1 MKLGFILSEMWT
13 GIRGNFSMVVSIILV
28 TFVSLSFV
36 SVAALLQLQVGNMKN
51 YWYDR
56 AQIAIY
62 LCSDFSPEEQC
73 PAGAASAGEIAAVQA
88 TLQSQALNPHIEA
101 FYFESQQDAFDRF
114 LAESEDLSAA
124 QYLLPEQLN
133 QAFWVNLVNPEKTEL
148 IVEAFSSQ
156 PGVAEV
162 RDQRGYLDQIINFL
176 NVSSLAV
183 AGVAAIMLF
192 SAALLTTTTIRLSA
206 FSRRREIS
214 IMRLVGASSASIQLP
229 FILEGLLAA
238 LIGGGLAIG
247 VVGFGTQYFV
257 TDLLAE
263 QLAFTSFVVIADVW
277 QIAPAVIGAG
287 ALIATLAAA
296 VSTFRHVRV

>member
-1 MKLGFILSEMWT
+1 MKLGLVLSEMWS
-13 GIRGNFSMVVSIILV
+13 GIRGNFSMIISIILV

-62 LCSDFSPEEQC
+62 LCSDFSPEGQC
-73 PAGAASAGEIAAVQA
+73 PAGVATAGQVDAVK
-88 TLQSQALNPHIEA
+88 TSLTGPALTPHIEA

-124 QYLLPEQLN
+124 QYLLPEQLPE
-133 QAFWVNLVNPEKTEL
+133 AFWVNLVNPDKTEL

-176 NVSSLAV
+176 NISSLAV
-183 AGVAAIMLF
+183 GGVAAIMLF

-206 FSRRREIS
+206 FSRRREIA
-214 IMRLVGASSASIQLP
+214 IMRLVGASIWSIQLP

-238 LIGGGLAIG
+238 LIGGGLA
-247 VVGFGTQYFV
+247 VATVAFGTQYFV
-257 TDLLAE
+257 TDLLST
-263 QLAFTSFVVIADVW
+263 QLAFTSFVGIADVW
-277 QIAPAVIGAG
+277 AVAPFVLGVG

>member
-73 PAGAASAGEIAAVQA
+73 PAGVASAGEISAVQA

-263 QLAFTSFVVIADVW
+263 QLAFTSFVGIADVW

>member
-73 PAGAASAGEIAAVQA
+73 PAGVASAGEIAAVQA

-133 QAFWVNLVNPEKTEL
+133 QAFWVNPVNPEKTEL

-263 QLAFTSFVVIADVW
+263 QLAFTSFVGIADVW

>member
-1 MKLGFILSEMWT
+1 MKLGLVLSEMWS
-13 GIRGNFSMVVSIILV
+13 GIRGNFSMIVSIILV

-62 LCSDFSPEEQC
+62 LCSDFSPEGQC
-73 PAGAASAGEIAAVQA
+73 PAGVATAGQVDAVK
-88 TLQSQALNPHIEA
+88 TSLTGPALTPHIEA

-124 QYLLPEQLN
+124 QYLLPEQLPE
-133 QAFWVNLVNPEKTEL
+133 AFWVNLVNPDKTEL

-176 NVSSLAV
+176 NISSLAV
-183 AGVAAIMLF
+183 GGVAAIMLF

-206 FSRRREIS
+206 FSRRREIA
-214 IMRLVGASSASIQLP
+214 IMRLVGASSWSIQLP

-238 LIGGGLAIG
+238 LIGGGLA
-247 VVGFGTQYFV
+247 VATVAFGTQYFV
-257 TDLLAE
+257 TDLLST
-263 QLAFTSFVVIADVW
+263 QLAFTSFVGIADVW
-277 QIAPAVIGAG
+277 AVAPFVLGVG
-287 ALIATLAAA
+287 ALIATLAAS
-296 VSTFRHVRV
+296 VSTSRHVRV

>member
-1 MKLGFILSEMWT
+1 
-13 GIRGNFSMVVSIILV
+13 MVVSIILV

-73 PAGAASAGEIAAVQA
+73 PAGVASAGEIAAVQA
-88 TLQSQALNPHIEA
+88 SLQSQALNPHIDA

-133 QAFWVNLVNPEKTEL
+133 QAFWVNPVNPEKTEL

-263 QLAFTSFVVIADVW
+263 QLAFTSFVGIADVW

>member
-73 PAGAASAGEIAAVQA
+73 PAGVASAGEIAAVQA
-88 TLQSQALNPHIEA
+88 SLQSQALNPHIDA

-133 QAFWVNLVNPEKTEL
+133 QAFWVNPVNPEKTEL

-263 QLAFTSFVVIADVW
+263 QLAFTSFVGIADVW

>member
-1 MKLGFILSEMWT
+1 MKLGFVLSEMWA
-13 GIRGNFSMVVSIILV
+13 GIRGNFSMIVSIILV

-62 LCSDFSPEEQC
+62 LCSDFSPEDQC
-73 PAGAASAGEIAAVQA
+73 PAGVATDSQVAAVKAQLDSA
-88 TLQSQALNPHIEA
+88 ALAPHIEE
-101 FYFESQQDAFDRF
+101 FYFESQQDAYDRF

-124 QYLLPEQLN
+124 QYVLPEQLN
-133 QAFWVNLVNPEKTEL
+133 EAFWVNLVDPEKSDL
-148 IVEAFSSQ
+148 ISEAFSSQ

-176 NVSSLAV
+176 NISSLAV
-183 AGVAAIMLF
+183 AGVAAIMLA

-214 IMRLVGASSASIQLP
+214 IMRLVGASSWSIQLP
-229 FILEGLLAA
+229 FILEGVLAA
-238 LIGGGLAIG
+238 LVGGGLAIAA
-247 VVGFGTQYFV
+247 VAFGTSYFV
-257 TDLLAE
+257 TDMLAT
-263 QLAFTSFVVIADVW
+263 QLAFTSFVGVNEVW
-277 QIAPAVIGAG
+277 SIAPFVIGVG
-287 ALIATLAAA
+287 VLIATFAAA
-296 VSTFRHVRV
+296 VSTFRHVRA

>member
-1 MKLGFILSEMWT
+1 MKLGFILSEMWA
-13 GIRGNFSMVVSIILV
+13 GIRGNFSMIVSITLV

-73 PAGAASAGEIAAVQA
+73 PAGAASDGQVKAVGDQLESAA
-88 TLQSQALNPHIEA
+88 LSPHIEA
-101 FYFESQQDAFDRF
+101 FYFENQQDAFDRF

-133 QAFWVNLVNPEKTEL
+133 EAYWVNLVNPEKTDL
-148 IVEAFSSQ
+148 IVEAFSNQ

-176 NVSSLAV
+176 NISSLAV
-183 AGVAAIMLF
+183 AGVAAIMLA

-214 IMRLVGASSASIQLP
+214 IMRLVGASNWSIQLP
-229 FILEGLLAA
+229 FILEGVLAA
-238 LIGGGLAIG
+238 LIGGALAIAA
-247 VVGFGTQYFV
+247 VGFGTSYFV
-257 TDLLAE
+257 TDLLAT
-263 QLAFTSFVVIADVW
+263 QLAFTSFVGIDDVW
-277 QIAPAVIGAG
+277 SIAPLVVGAG
-287 ALIATLAAA
+287 VLIAAFAAT
-296 VSTFRHVRV
+296 VSTFRHIRA

>member
-1 MKLGFILSEMWT
+1 MKLGLVLSEMWS
-13 GIRGNFSMVVSIILV
+13 GIRGNFSMIISIILV

-62 LCSDFSPEEQC
+62 LCSDFSPEGQC
-73 PAGAASAGEIAAVQA
+73 PAGVATAGQVAAVK
-88 TLQSQALNPHIEA
+88 TSLTGPALAPHIEA

-124 QYLLPEQLN
+124 QYLLPEQLPE
-133 QAFWVNLVNPEKTEL
+133 AFWVNLVNPDKTEL
-148 IVEAFSSQ
+148 IVEAFSNQ

-176 NVSSLAV
+176 NISSLAV
-183 AGVAAIMLF
+183 GGVAAIMLF

-206 FSRRREIS
+206 FSRRREIA
-214 IMRLVGASSASIQLP
+214 IMRLVGASSWSIQLP

-238 LIGGGLAIG
+238 LIGGGLA
-247 VVGFGTQYFV
+247 VATVAVGTQYFV
-257 TDLLAE
+257 TDLLST
-263 QLAFTSFVVIADVW
+263 QLAFTSFVGIADVW
-277 QIAPAVIGAG
+277 AVAPFVLGVG

>member
-1 MKLGFILSEMWT
+1 MKLGFVLSEMWA
-13 GIRGNFSMVVSIILV
+13 GIRGNFSMIISIILV

-73 PAGAASAGEIAAVQA
+73 PAGVATAGEIAAVQA
-88 TLQSQALNPHIEA
+88 TLESQALSRHVEA

-133 QAFWVNLVNPEKTEL
+133 EAFWVNLVNPERTEL

-183 AGVAAIMLF
+183 GGVAAIMLF

-238 LIGGGLAIG
+238 LVGGGLAIG
-247 VVGFGTQYFV
+247 VVAFGVEYFV
-257 TDLLAE
+257 TDLLAT
-263 QLAFTSFVVIADVW
+263 QLAFTSFVGIADVW
-277 QIAPAVIGAG
+277 AIAPAVLGVG

>member
-73 PAGAASAGEIAAVQA
+73 PAGVASAGEIAAVQA
-88 TLQSQALNPHIEA
+88 SLQSQALNPHIEA

-133 QAFWVNLVNPEKTEL
+133 QAFWVNPVNPEKTEL

-263 QLAFTSFVVIADVW
+263 QLAFTSFVGIADVW

-287 ALIATLAAA
+287 ALIASLAAA

>member
-1 MKLGFILSEMWT
+1 MKLGLVLSEMWS
-13 GIRGNFSMVVSIILV
+13 GIRGNFSMIVSIILV

-51 YWYDR
+51 YWFDR

-62 LCSDFSPEEQC
+62 LCSDFSPEGQC
-73 PAGAASAGEIAAVQA
+73 PAGVATAGQVDAVK
-88 TLQSQALNPHIEA
+88 TSLTGPALTPHIEA

-124 QYLLPEQLN
+124 QYLLPEQLPE
-133 QAFWVNLVNPEKTEL
+133 AFWVNLVNPDKTEL

-176 NVSSLAV
+176 NISSLAV
-183 AGVAAIMLF
+183 GGVAAIMLF

-206 FSRRREIS
+206 FSRRREIA
-214 IMRLVGASSASIQLP
+214 IMRLVGASSWSIQLP

-238 LIGGGLAIG
+238 LIGGGLA
-247 VVGFGTQYFV
+247 VATVAFGTQYFV
-257 TDLLAE
+257 TDLLST
-263 QLAFTSFVVIADVW
+263 QLAFTSFVGIADVW
-277 QIAPAVIGAG
+277 AVAPFVLGVG

>member
-1 MKLGFILSEMWT
+1 MKLGLVLSEMWS
-13 GIRGNFSMVVSIILV
+13 GIRGNFSMIVSIILV

-51 YWYDR
+51 YWFDR

-62 LCSDFSPEEQC
+62 LCSDFSPEGQC
-73 PAGAASAGEIAAVQA
+73 PAGVATAGQVAAVK
-88 TLQSQALNPHIEA
+88 TSLTGPALTPHIEA

-124 QYLLPEQLN
+124 QYLLPEQLPE
-133 QAFWVNLVNPEKTEL
+133 AFWVNLVNPDKTEL
-148 IVEAFSSQ
+148 IVEAFSNQ

-176 NVSSLAV
+176 NISSLAV
-183 AGVAAIMLF
+183 GGVAAIMLF

-206 FSRRREIS
+206 FSRRREIA
-214 IMRLVGASSASIQLP
+214 IMRLVGASSWSIQLP

-238 LIGGGLAIG
+238 LIGGGLA
-247 VVGFGTQYFV
+247 VATVAFGTQYFV
-257 TDLLAE
+257 TDVLST
-263 QLAFTSFVVIADVW
+263 QLAFTSFVGIADVW
-277 QIAPAVIGAG
+277 AVAPFVLGVG

>member
-73 PAGAASAGEIAAVQA
+73 PAGVASAGEIAAVQA

-176 NVSSLAV
+176 NVSTLAV

-263 QLAFTSFVVIADVW
+263 QLAFTSFVGIADVW

>member
-1 MKLGFILSEMWT
+1 MKLGLVLSEMWS
-13 GIRGNFSMVVSIILV
+13 GIRGNFSMIISIILV

-62 LCSDFSPEEQC
+62 LCSDFSPEGQC
-73 PAGAASAGEIAAVQA
+73 PAGVATAGQVAAVK
-88 TLQSQALNPHIEA
+88 TSLTGPALAPHIEA

-124 QYLLPEQLN
+124 QYLLPEQLPE
-133 QAFWVNLVNPEKTEL
+133 AFWVNLVNPDKTEL
-148 IVEAFSSQ
+148 IVEAFSNQ

-176 NVSSLAV
+176 NISSLAV
-183 AGVAAIMLF
+183 GGVAAIMLF

-206 FSRRREIS
+206 FSRRREIA
-214 IMRLVGASSASIQLP
+214 IMRLVGASSWSIQLP

-238 LIGGGLAIG
+238 LIGGGLA
-247 VVGFGTQYFV
+247 VATVAFGTQYFV
-257 TDLLAE
+257 TDLLST
-263 QLAFTSFVVIADVW
+263 QLAFTSFVGIADVW
-277 QIAPAVIGAG
+277 AVAPFVLGVG

>member
-1 MKLGFILSEMWT
+1 MKLGLVLSEMWS
-13 GIRGNFSMVVSIILV
+13 GIRGNFSMIISIILV

-62 LCSDFSPEEQC
+62 LCSDFSPEGQC
-73 PAGAASAGEIAAVQA
+73 PAGVATAGQVDAVK
-88 TLQSQALNPHIEA
+88 TSLTGPALTPHIEA

-124 QYLLPEQLN
+124 QYLLPEQLPE
-133 QAFWVNLVNPEKTEL
+133 AFWVNLVNPDKTEL

-176 NVSSLAV
+176 NISSLAV
-183 AGVAAIMLF
+183 GGVAAIMLF

-206 FSRRREIS
+206 FSRRREIA
-214 IMRLVGASSASIQLP
+214 IMRLVGASSWSIQLP

-238 LIGGGLAIG
+238 LIGGGLA
-247 VVGFGTQYFV
+247 VATVAFGTQYFV
-257 TDLLAE
+257 TDLLST
-263 QLAFTSFVVIADVW
+263 QLAFTSFVGIADVW
-277 QIAPAVIGAG
+277 AVAPFVLGVG

>member
-1 MKLGFILSEMWT
+1 MKLGLVLSEMWS
-13 GIRGNFSMVVSIILV
+13 GIRGNFSMIVSIILV

-51 YWYDR
+51 YWFDR

-62 LCSDFSPEEQC
+62 LCSDFSPEGQC
-73 PAGAASAGEIAAVQA
+73 PAGVATAGQVDAVK
-88 TLQSQALNPHIEA
+88 TSLTGPALTPHIEA

-124 QYLLPEQLN
+124 QYLLPEQLPE
-133 QAFWVNLVNPEKTEL
+133 AFWVNLVNPDKTEL

-176 NVSSLAV
+176 NISSLAV
-183 AGVAAIMLF
+183 GGVAAIMLF

-206 FSRRREIS
+206 FSRRREIA
-214 IMRLVGASSASIQLP
+214 IMRLVGASSWSIQLP

-238 LIGGGLAIG
+238 LIGGGLA
-247 VVGFGTQYFV
+247 VATVAFGTQYFV
-257 TDLLAE
+257 TDLLST
-263 QLAFTSFVVIADVW
+263 QLAFTSFVGIADVW
-277 QIAPAVIGAG
+277 AVAPFVLGVG
-287 ALIATLAAA
+287 ALIATLAAS
-296 VSTFRHVRV
+296 VSTSRHVRV

>member
-1 MKLGFILSEMWT
+1 MKLGFVLSEMWA
-13 GIRGNFSMVVSIILV
+13 GIRGNFSMIISIILV

-73 PAGAASAGEIAAVQA
+73 PVGAATAGEIAAVQA
-88 TLQSQALNPHIEA
+88 TLESQALSPHVEA

-133 QAFWVNLVNPEKTEL
+133 EAFWVNLVNPERTEL

-156 PGVAEV
+156 QGVAEV

-183 AGVAAIMLF
+183 GGVAAIMLF

-229 FILEGLLAA
+229 FILEGLLAS
-238 LIGGGLAIG
+238 LVGGGLAIG
-247 VVGFGTQYFV
+247 VVAFGTQYFV
-257 TDLLAE
+257 TDLLAT
-263 QLAFTSFVVIADVW
+263 QLAFTSFVGIADVW
-277 QIAPAVIGAG
+277 AIAPAVLGVG
-287 ALIATLAAA
+287 ALIATLAAV

>member
-73 PAGAASAGEIAAVQA
+73 PAGVASAGEIAAVQA

-263 QLAFTSFVVIADVW
+263 QLAFTSFVGIADVW

>member
-1 MKLGFILSEMWT
+1 MKLGLILSEMWS
-13 GIRGNFSMVVSIILV
+13 GIRGNFSMIVSIILV

-36 SVAALLQLQVGNMKN
+36 SVAALLQLQVGNMKD

-73 PAGAASAGEIAAVQA
+73 PAGVATAGQVAAVEA
-88 TLQSQALNPHIEA
+88 SLNSQALTPHIEA

-133 QAFWVNLVNPEKTEL
+133 EAFWVNLINPDRTEL
-148 IVEAFSSQ
+148 IVEAFNTQ

-162 RDQRGYLDQIINFL
+162 RDQRGYLDQIITFL
-176 NVSSLAV
+176 NISSLAV
-183 AGVAAIMLF
+183 GGVAAIMLF

-206 FSRRREIS
+206 FSRKREIA
-214 IMRLVGASSASIQLP
+214 IMRLVGASSLSIQLP

-238 LIGGGLAIG
+238 LVGGGLAIAT
-247 VVGFGTQYFV
+247 VAFGTQYFV
-257 TDLLAE
+257 TDLLST
-263 QLAFTSFVVIADVW
+263 QLAFTSFVGIDDVFT
-277 QIAPAVIGAG
+277 IAPFVLGVG
-287 ALIATLAAA
+287 ALIATVAAA
-296 VSTFRHVRV
+296 VSTYRHVRV

>member
-1 MKLGFILSEMWT
+1 MKVGLILSEMWS
-13 GIRGNFSMVVSIILV
+13 GIRGNFSMIVSIILV

-36 SVAALLQLQVGNMKN
+36 SVAALLQLQVGNMKD

-62 LCSDFSPEEQC
+62 LCSGFSPEEQC
-73 PAGAASAGEIAAVQA
+73 PAGVATAGQASAVEAS
-88 TLQSQALNPHIEA
+88 LDSQALAPHIEA

-114 LAESEDLSAA
+114 LAESEDLSVA

-133 QAFWVNLVNPEKTEL
+133 EAFWVNLINPDKTEL

-162 RDQRGYLDQIINFL
+162 RDQRGYLDQIITFL
-176 NVSSLAV
+176 NISSLAV
-183 AGVAAIMLF
+183 GGVAAIMLF

-206 FSRRREIS
+206 FSRRREIA
-214 IMRLVGASSASIQLP
+214 IMRLVGASSWSIQLP

-238 LIGGGLAIG
+238 LFGGGLAIAT
-247 VVGFGTQYFV
+247 VAFGTQYFV
-257 TDLLAE
+257 TDLLST
-263 QLAFTSFVVIADVW
+263 QLAFTSFVGIDDVWVIAPFVLG
-277 QIAPAVIGAG
+277 VG

-296 VSTFRHVRV
+296 VSTYRHVRV

>member
-1 MKLGFILSEMWT
+1 
-13 GIRGNFSMVVSIILV
+13 
-28 TFVSLSFV
+28 
-36 SVAALLQLQVGNMKN
+36 MKN

-73 PAGAASAGEIAAVQA
+73 PAGVASAGEIAAVQA
-88 TLQSQALNPHIEA
+88 SLQSQALNPHIEA

-133 QAFWVNLVNPEKTEL
+133 QAFWVNPVNPEKTEL

-263 QLAFTSFVVIADVW
+263 QLAFTSFVGIADVW

>member
-1 MKLGFILSEMWT
+1 MKLGLVLSEMWS
-13 GIRGNFSMVVSIILV
+13 GIRGNFSMIVSIILV

-51 YWYDR
+51 YWFDR

-62 LCSDFSPEEQC
+62 LCSDFSPEGQC
-73 PAGAASAGEIAAVQA
+73 PAGVATAGQVDAVK
-88 TLQSQALNPHIEA
+88 TSLTGPALTPHIEA

-124 QYLLPEQLN
+124 QYLLPEQLPE
-133 QAFWVNLVNPEKTEL
+133 AFWVNLVNPDKTEL

-176 NVSSLAV
+176 NISSLAV
-183 AGVAAIMLF
+183 GGVAAIMLF

-206 FSRRREIS
+206 FSRRREIA
-214 IMRLVGASSASIQLP
+214 IMRLVGASSWSIQLP

-238 LIGGGLAIG
+238 LIGGGLA
-247 VVGFGTQYFV
+247 VATVAFGTQYFV
-257 TDLLAE
+257 TDVLST
-263 QLAFTSFVVIADVW
+263 QLAFTSFVGIADVW
-277 QIAPAVIGAG
+277 AVAPFVLGVG

-296 VSTFRHVRV
+296 VSTFTHVRV

>member
-1 MKLGFILSEMWT
+1 MKLGLVLSEMWS
-13 GIRGNFSMVVSIILV
+13 GIRGNFSMIISIILV

-62 LCSDFSPEEQC
+62 LCSDFSPEGQC
-73 PAGAASAGEIAAVQA
+73 PAGVATAGQVAAVK
-88 TLQSQALNPHIEA
+88 TSLTGLALTPHIEA

-124 QYLLPEQLN
+124 QYLLPEQLPE
-133 QAFWVNLVNPEKTEL
+133 AFWVNLVNPDKTEL
-148 IVEAFSSQ
+148 IVEAFSNQ

-176 NVSSLAV
+176 NISSLAV
-183 AGVAAIMLF
+183 GGVAAIMLF

-206 FSRRREIS
+206 FSRRREIA
-214 IMRLVGASSASIQLP
+214 IMRLVGASSWSIQLP

-238 LIGGGLAIG
+238 LIGGGLA
-247 VVGFGTQYFV
+247 VATVAFGTQYFV
-257 TDLLAE
+257 TDLLST
-263 QLAFTSFVVIADVW
+263 QLAFTSFVGIADVW
-277 QIAPAVIGAG
+277 AVAPFVLGVG

>member
-73 PAGAASAGEIAAVQA
+73 PAGLASAGEIAAVQA

-263 QLAFTSFVVIADVW
+263 QLAFTSFVGIADVW

>member
-56 AQIAIY
+56 AQIAMY

-73 PAGAASAGEIAAVQA
+73 PAGVASAGEIAAVQA

-148 IVEAFSSQ
+148 IVEAFGSQ

-263 QLAFTSFVVIADVW
+263 QLAFTSFVGIADVW

>member
-1 MKLGFILSEMWT
+1 MKLGFVLSEMWA
-13 GIRGNFSMVVSIILV
+13 GIRGNFSMIISIILV

-73 PAGAASAGEIAAVQA
+73 PAGVATAGEIAAVQA
-88 TLQSQALNPHIEA
+88 TLESQALSPHVEA

-133 QAFWVNLVNPEKTEL
+133 EAFWVNLVNPERTEL

-183 AGVAAIMLF
+183 GGVAAIMLF

-238 LIGGGLAIG
+238 LVGGGLAIG
-247 VVGFGTQYFV
+247 VVAFGVEYFV
-257 TDLLAE
+257 TDLLAT
-263 QLAFTSFVVIADVW
+263 QLAFTSFVGIADVW
-277 QIAPAVIGAG
+277 AIAPAVLGVG
-287 ALIATLAAA
+287 ALIATVAAA

>member
-1 MKLGFILSEMWT
+1 MKLGLVLSEMWS
-13 GIRGNFSMVVSIILV
+13 GIRGNFSMIVSIILV

-51 YWYDR
+51 YWFDR

-62 LCSDFSPEEQC
+62 LCSDFSPEGQC
-73 PAGAASAGEIAAVQA
+73 PAGVATAGQVDAVK
-88 TLQSQALNPHIEA
+88 TSLTGPALTPHIEA

-124 QYLLPEQLN
+124 QYLLPEQLPE
-133 QAFWVNLVNPEKTEL
+133 AFWVNLVNPDKTEL

-176 NVSSLAV
+176 NISSLAV
-183 AGVAAIMLF
+183 GGVAAIMLF

-206 FSRRREIS
+206 FSRRREIA
-214 IMRLVGASSASIQLP
+214 IMRLVGASSWSIQLP

-238 LIGGGLAIG
+238 LIGGGLA
-247 VVGFGTQYFV
+247 VATVAFGTQYFV
-257 TDLLAE
+257 TDLLST
-263 QLAFTSFVVIADVW
+263 QLAFTSFVGIADVW
-277 QIAPAVIGAG
+277 AVAPFVLGVG

-296 VSTFRHVRV
+296 VSTFTHVRV

>member
-1 MKLGFILSEMWT
+1 MKLGLVLSEMWS
-13 GIRGNFSMVVSIILV
+13 GIRGNFSMIISIILV

-62 LCSDFSPEEQC
+62 LCSDFSPEGQC
-73 PAGAASAGEIAAVQA
+73 PAGVATAGQVDAVK
-88 TLQSQALNPHIEA
+88 TSLTGPALTPHIEA

-124 QYLLPEQLN
+124 QYLLPEQLPE
-133 QAFWVNLVNPEKTEL
+133 AFWVNLVNPDKTEL

-176 NVSSLAV
+176 NISSLAV
-183 AGVAAIMLF
+183 GGVAAIMLF

-206 FSRRREIS
+206 FSRRREIA
-214 IMRLVGASSASIQLP
+214 IMRLVGASSWSIQLP

-238 LIGGGLAIG
+238 LIGGGLA
-247 VVGFGTQYFV
+247 VATVAFGTQYFV
-257 TDLLAE
+257 TDLLST
-263 QLAFTSFVVIADVW
+263 QLAFTSFVGIADVW
-277 QIAPAVIGAG
+277 AVAPFVLGVG
-287 ALIATLAAA
+287 ALIATLAAS
-296 VSTFRHVRV
+296 VSTSRHVRV